1 MNADPQSPFRTDELI
16 AFGDFLTDQSKV
28 QAADVGV
35 KLVPK
40 ESSNAPPEIAIQ
52 HKLIEDAL
60 ARLKCKSS
68 MLQPRV
74 MQDWMLGR
82 SYSKLQ

>member
-40 ESSNAPPEIAIQ
+40 NRRMPLQ
-52 HKLIEDAL
+52 KLPFSIN
-60 ARLKCKSS
+60 
-68 MLQPRV
+68 
-74 MQDWMLGR
+74 
-82 SYSKLQ
+82 